1 MSVFVFQKYRIC
13 GYNEGFRRIKNPQEF
28 LGISPHTIFLGSYII
43 FPTKKGQSIE
53 RKVHARIFLVISVVE
68 KLTSIKALASTSVR
82 FSFWNIV
89 KNCKK
94 ASIGTTCLRDVSTPA
109 EFLKMEAAA
118 KALYTFLFS
127 FRVLKSVKSVELF
140 RVREPIVKKIILK
153 NRI

>member
-1 MSVFVFQKYRIC
+1 M
-13 GYNEGFRRIKNPQEF
+13 
-28 LGISPHTIFLGSYII
+28 
-43 FPTKKGQSIE
+43 
-53 RKVHARIFLVISVVE
+53 E
-68 KLTSIKALASTSVR
+68 KLTSINALTSTSVK

-140 RVREPIVKKIILK
+140 RVREPKYISKKLYEKHYFHKIKEMHKTFFTINPPDFLHIFCSFPTSSIVSTFDLMTFYRKKVIFW
-153 NRI
+153 

>member
-1 MSVFVFQKYRIC
+1 M
-13 GYNEGFRRIKNPQEF
+13 F
-28 LGISPHTIFLGSYII
+28 LALTSYFL
-43 FPTKKGQSIE
+43 PKKGQSIE
-53 RKVHARIFLVISVVE
+53 KGARIFLVISVVE

-140 RVREPIVKKIILK
+140 RVREPSKK
-153 NRI
+153 N